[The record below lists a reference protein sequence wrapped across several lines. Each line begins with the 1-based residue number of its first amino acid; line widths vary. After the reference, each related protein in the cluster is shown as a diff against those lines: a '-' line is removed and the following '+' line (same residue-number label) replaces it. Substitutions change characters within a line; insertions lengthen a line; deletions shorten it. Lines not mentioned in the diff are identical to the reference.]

1 MDTPTKTKI
10 TLELGRFQ
18 EAVSSL
24 LAPSMAPFQFSGIY
38 TLSDLSFKFQ
48 AASLPVDLPGRSM
61 QDDESR
67 PKSSM
72 IIQATKKF
80 THVDK
85 IHESVPCSCKLKSV
99 HL

>member
-1 MDTPTKTKI
+1 
-10 TLELGRFQ
+10 
-18 EAVSSL
+18 
-24 LAPSMAPFQFSGIY
+24 MAPFQFSGIY